1 MDAYLAPAFGALVLL
16 ALGILIQLLRDIGT
30 RLTQLGEKLVGLA
43 VEQQGIVADVRE
55 LQGRMDAIDRRRPQ
69 R

>member
-1 MDAYLAPAFGALVLL
+1 MEQYLAPAFGALVLL
-16 ALGILIQLLRDIGT
+16 ALGVLIQLLRDISA

-43 VEQQGIVADVRE
+43 VEQTGLVEDVRD
-55 LQGRMDAIDRRRPQ
+55 LQERMDAIDRRRQQ